1 MNPLAAK
8 RRRETCCRFDCRQGR
23 GDRVGCA
30 WHLLIGRCG
39 AFGICGRMVL
49 QEVLS
54 VRSVSKAY
62 PGATALQDVSLS
74 IRPGEIRGL
83 CGENG
88 AGKSTLVNI
97 LMGIVQPD
105 SGSIAI
111 NGQTR
116 SVRGPQEAQGL
127 GLGLVAQELSLAPH
141 LSILDNIWL
150 GSAEVPFLHR
160 RAKFRFRAQQAL
172 ATLGLAALDLYRPV
186 WSRTLGHRQTIS
198 IARLPARPP

>member
-1 MNPLAAK
+1 MNSLAAK
-8 RRRETCCRFDCRQGR
+8 RRRETFCRFDCRQGR

-30 WHLLIGRCG
+30 SHLLIGRCG
-39 AFGICGRMVL
+39 AFGIWGRLVL

-54 VRSVSKAY
+54 VQSVSKAY

-88 AGKSTLVNI
+88 AGKSTLVNV

-116 SVRGPQEAQGL
+116 SVRGPQEAQAL

-160 RAKFRFRAQQAL
+160 RASFR
-172 ATLGLAALDLYRPV
+172 V
-186 WSRTLGHRQTIS
+186 
-198 IARLPARPP
+198 